1 MTIQGYTLLFT
12 LPEEYR
18 PKITVRG
25 LCNLGDNAYSVNS
38 VAYITVGVSGDVYVQ
53 AKDNNTY
60 TVCYT
65 SLAWTV

>member
-1 MTIQGYTLLFT
+1 M
-12 LPEEYR
+12 
-18 PKITVRG
+18 
-25 LCNLGDNAYSVNS
+25 GDNAYSVNS